1 MKRILSLLICIMA
14 LSINSYAQ
22 ISISIKGE
30 MFKDAI
36 TKVEKCLGVSFFYSN
51 SLPALS
57 SIVNLECKDSSLEQV
72 LNELTSDLSIEWS
85 FAGEGQII
93 LREKKFQESPAKEK
107 HKVRGRVV
115 DGNGAPVIG
124 AGIMIS
130 EENGAISDM
139 DGYFTLELDNAYAQL
154 KVVSLGF
161 ETTLIKLNG
170 RSNLEIVLKEDTQVL
185 EESVVV
191 GYGTQ
196 KKVNLT
202 GSVSMIGAEE
212 MTSRPISNIASGIQ
226 GLLPGVSVISPS
238 GQPGN
243 SRATIRVRGIGTIGN
258 ADPLILIDGV
268 EGDISTLNPDDVE
281 SMSVLKDAASS
292 SIYGARAANGVILV
306 TTKKLSTNNKQVEP
320 SITFSSYSGIQ
331 TPTRLPEMCN
341 AEEFMLLDNE
351 ARANVGTP
359 AAWSDQDFEKVKN
372 GSSPNYYADTDWLGA
387 VLKKAAPQQNYSI
400 GINGNVGNAG
410 YMMSY
415 RYLNQHGLTVGN
427 TTGEKRHNFRIKLNT
442 RLLSRIN
449 LSTNIGYMNSN
460 VLSPVNSLSNGD
472 GAIYNA
478 MRIAPNAPIYYTDGT
493 WAYGGGNT
501 NPVAVLCDGGS
512 INTESE
518 QVSIHNVVKFD
529 LLKGWDATAT
539 YNITSNNAFRNT
551 LKKTIT
557 FVNPDDKS
565 TFNYSSPNTLKN
577 RDIRGIQQTLIFQ
590 TNFDFNFN
598 NHSISGVAGFSQ
610 EWSESEWFEAGRNK
624 LITEKDPTLNLGDP
638 STMSNDSGARSWA
651 IRSGFGRVAYN
662 YEGRYLA
669 EVNLRYDLS
678 SRFHKSNRGGVFPS
692 FSTGWRV
699 SEESFM
705 RPTRNFLD
713 NLKIRVSWGMLG
725 NQYVSSSDYPYL
737 SVLREYTSGISLI
750 GTNATTAYV
759 QSSLANPK
767 LSWEKIKMFDVGLD
781 ISLFKNRL
789 NLTFDWYDKNTEGI
803 LLRLNYPAQIGALP
817 SEQNAGKVNNR
828 GWEFDLG
835 WKDQLGDIFY
845 SLSFNLS
852 DVKNKIVDL
861 AGNYPD
867 LSGYQIR
874 AVGHPIDAFYGYIAE
889 GLMTADD
896 FKVSDKVNHIY
907 NLPKIP
913 VVLGNAYQP
922 GDIKYRDID
931 GPEGTPDGRI
941 TPEYDKTVIGSN
953 IPRYTYCG
961 RMDLGWRGIDF
972 SLVLQGVGKC
982 DGYLTGTARHAL
994 QDMAAY
1000 PQKVHL
1006 NRFNVSINPN
1016 PNASY
1021 PRLTYNTGYNQNTFS
1036 TFWLEDASYLRV
1048 KNMQLGYSFAGEW
1061 MSKARMRKCRIYF
1074 SAENL
1079 LTLSK
1084 FFYAYDPETPVS
1096 TGGYYPQVKTFV
1108 LGLDIMF
1115 K

>member
-57 SIVNLECKDSSLEQV
+57 SIVSLECKDSSLEQV

-161 ETTLIKLNG
+161 ETTEIKLNG
-170 RSNLEIVLKEDTQVL
+170 RSNIEIVLKEDTQVL

-202 GSVSMIGAEE
+202 GSVSMTGAEE

-387 VLKKAAPQQNYSI
+387 VLKEVAPQQNYSI
-400 GINGNVGNAG
+400 GINGNIGNAG

-415 RYLNQHGLTVGN
+415 RYLNQQGLTVGN

-442 RLLSRIN
+442 KMLSRVN

-512 INTESE
+512 INTGSE

-557 FVNPDDKS
+557 FANPDDKS

-577 RDIRGIQQTLIFQ
+577 RDIRGVQQTLIFQ
-590 TNFDFNFN
+590 TNFDFKFN
-598 NHSISGVAGFSQ
+598 SHSISGVAGFSQ
-610 EWSESEWFEAGRNK
+610 EWSESAWFEAGRNK

-699 SEESFM
+699 SEENFM

-931 GPEGTPDGRI
+931 GPEGIPDGRI

-1006 NRFNVSINPN
+1006 NRFNVSTNPD
-1016 PNASY
+1016 PKASY

>member
-1 MKRILSLLICIMA
+1 MA

-57 SIVNLECKDSSLEQV
+57 SIVNLECKDSSLEQI
-72 LNELTSDLSIEWS
+72 LNELTSDLSIEWG

-170 RSNLEIVLKEDTQVL
+170 RSNIEIVLKEDTQVL

-387 VLKKAAPQQNYSI
+387 VLKEVALQQNYSI
-400 GINGNVGNAG
+400 GINGNIGNAG

-415 RYLNQHGLTVGN
+415 RYLNQQGLTVGN

-442 RLLSRIN
+442 KMLSRVN

-512 INTESE
+512 INTGSE

-529 LLKGWDATAT
+529 ILKGWDATAT

-610 EWSESEWFEAGRNK
+610 EWSESAWFEAGRNK

-662 YEGRYLA
+662 YEGRYLV

-705 RPTRNFLD
+705 RPTRNVLD

-1006 NRFNVSINPN
+1006 NRFNVSTNPD

>member
-1 MKRILSLLICIMA
+1 MA

-57 SIVNLECKDSSLEQV
+57 SIVSLECKDSSLEQV

-161 ETTLIKLNG
+161 ETTEIKLNG
-170 RSNLEIVLKEDTQVL
+170 RSNIEIVLKEDTQVL

-387 VLKKAAPQQNYSI
+387 VLKKVAPQQNYSI

-415 RYLNQHGLTVGN
+415 RYLNQQGLTVGN

-442 RLLSRIN
+442 KMLSRIN

-501 NPVAVLCDGGS
+501 NPVAVLRDGGS
-512 INTESE
+512 INTTAE
-518 QVSIHNVVKFD
+518 QVSLHNVVKFD
-529 LLKGWDATAT
+529 IIKGWDATAT
-539 YNITSNNAFRNT
+539 YHITSDNAFRNT

-557 FVNPDDKS
+557 FVNPDDNS
-565 TFNYSSPNTLKN
+565 TFKYSSPNTLKN

-598 NHSISGVAGFSQ
+598 SHSISGVAGFSQ
-610 EWSESEWFEAGRNK
+610 EWSESAWFEAGRNK
-624 LITEKDPTLNLGDP
+624 LITEKNPTLNLGDP
-638 STMSNDSGARSWA
+638 STMSNDSGSRTWA
-651 IRSGFGRVAYN
+651 IRSGFGRLAYN
-662 YEGRYLA
+662 YEERYLA

-678 SRFHKSNRGGVFPS
+678 SRFHKSNRGGIFPS
-692 FSTGWRV
+692 FSTAWRL

-737 SVLREYTSGISLI
+737 AVLNEYTSGISLI
-750 GTNATTAYV
+750 GTNPTTAYV
-759 QSSLANPK
+759 QSTLSNPK
-767 LSWEKIKMFDVGLD
+767 LSWEKIKMFDLGLD
-781 ISLFKNRL
+781 IALFKNRL
-789 NLTFDWYDKNTEGI
+789 NITFDWYDKNTEGI

-817 SEQNAGKVNNR
+817 SEQNAGKVNNC

-835 WKDQLGDIFY
+835 WKDRIGDVFY

-861 AGNYPD
+861 AGNSPD

-874 AVGHPIDAFYGYIAE
+874 AVGYPIDAFYGYIAE

-896 FKVSDKVNHIY
+896 FKISDKVNHIY
-907 NLPKIP
+907 SLPKIP

-931 GPEGTPDGRI
+931 GPDGVPDGRI

-961 RMDLGWRGIDF
+961 RLDLGWKGIDF
-972 SLVLQGVGKC
+972 SVLLQGVGKC

-1006 NRFNVSINPN
+1006 NRFNVSTNPD

-1061 MSKARMRKCRIYF
+1061 MSKVRMRKCRIYF